1 MFLFTCSGFA
11 VSGRPSRT
19 SSRYAYEIDQ
29 YNVSIQ
35 VGEDNVY
42 HVTEELNVHYNQSRR
57 GILRYITYRGA
68 IGREIEGK
76 LLQHSYRAKI
86 TDVNVEGAPFT
97 TYKEDGNFVIQIGD
111 PNRYVTGDQSYRIS
125 YSYDPGEDGTSILD
139 EVYYNLIP
147 DDWDAPIAA
156 GAFTVTLPKS
166 FDTQKVEF
174 TGGRYGG
181 VDTGL
186 VDWSVSG
193 NTISGQLTRSLS
205 PGEGIT
211 LRVNLPDGYFVGV
224 RTDLGLVVLLYA
236 ITLAAGAAGIFLWFK
251 LGRDEK
257 LVPTIEFYPPEGLTS
272 ADVGYIID
280 GYSDNEDLISLIIYW
295 ASKGY
300 LKIEETDPGFV
311 LYKLQELP
319 MDAKS
324 YENILFQGL
333 FHSRDSVSDKE
344 LEEKFHSTLESSKTQ
359 LKDYFQSSKSRR
371 IFTRSSQVARVL
383 ASLIAIVPIA
393 ALALLGSYIKV
404 VSELWFVPVAL
415 FAVLFLVSLIL
426 MMVTYDRWNSQSS
439 GKRLGLFGGSCV
451 LCGVSLLF
459 LMCYGVYIVS
469 MPAATLLCIG
479 ASVLLALLAV
489 VMKKHTPQGQAWTEK
504 ILGLREFI
512 ETAELDRINTLVEEN
527 PEYFY
532 SVLPFAYVLG
542 LTDKWA
548 KQFESIAVPP
558 PTWYV
563 SSDPHSV
570 YTTMW
575 MVRRLNRCTRSMA
588 HVMTSVPP
596 PPPSARSSNR
606 GSGRSGRSGGFS
618 GGGHGGGG
626 GRSWVKEDTKKSPL
640 Y

>member
-1 MFLFTCSGFA
+1 M
-11 VSGRPSRT
+11 SGRPSRT

-125 YSYDPGEDGTSILD
+125 YSYDPGEDGTSVLD

-257 LVPTIEFYPPEGLTS
+257 LVPTVEFYPPEGLTS

-344 LEEKFHSTLESSKTQ
+344 LEEKFHSTLESAKTQ

-371 IFTRSSQVARVL
+371 IFTGSSLVARVL

-393 ALALLGSYIKV
+393 ALALLGSYIKG

-415 FAVLFLVSLIL
+415 FAVLFLISLIL

-588 HVMTSVPP
+588 HAMTSVPP

-626 GRSWVKEDTKKSPL
+626 GRSG
-640 Y
+640 

>member
-1 MFLFTCSGFA
+1 M
-11 VSGRPSRT
+11 SGRPSRT

-125 YSYDPGEDGTSILD
+125 YSYDPGEDGTSVLD

-257 LVPTIEFYPPEGLTS
+257 LVPTVEFYPPEGLTS

-344 LEEKFHSTLESSKTQ
+344 LEEKFHSTLESAKTQ

-371 IFTRSSQVARVL
+371 IFTGSSLVARVL

-415 FAVLFLVSLIL
+415 FAVLFLISLIL

-469 MPAATLLCIG
+469 MPAAPLLCIG

-588 HVMTSVPP
+588 HAMTSVPP

-626 GRSWVKEDTKKSPL
+626 GRSW
-640 Y
+640 

>member
-1 MFLFTCSGFA
+1 MSAFLLAAALVFLFTCSGFA

-626 GRSWVKEDTKKSPL
+626 GRSW
-640 Y
+640 

>member
-1 MFLFTCSGFA
+1 M
-11 VSGRPSRT
+11 SGRPSRT

-125 YSYDPGEDGTSILD
+125 YSYDPGEDGTSVLD

-257 LVPTIEFYPPEGLTS
+257 LVPTVEFYPPEGLTS

-344 LEEKFHSTLESSKTQ
+344 LEEKFHSTLESAKTQ

-371 IFTRSSQVARVL
+371 IFTGSSLVARVL

-415 FAVLFLVSLIL
+415 FAVLFLISLIL

-588 HVMTSVPP
+588 HAMTSVPP

-626 GRSWVKEDTKKSPL
+626 GRSW
-640 Y
+640 

>member
-1 MFLFTCSGFA
+1 M
-11 VSGRPSRT
+11 SGRPSRT
-19 SSRYAYEIDQ
+19 SSRYVYEIDQ

-626 GRSWVKEDTKKSPL
+626 GRSW
-640 Y
+640 

>member
-1 MFLFTCSGFA
+1 MSAFLLAAALVFLFTCSGFA

-371 IFTRSSQVARVL
+371 IFTGSSLVARVL

-626 GRSWVKEDTKKSPL
+626 GRSW
-640 Y
+640 

>member
-1 MFLFTCSGFA
+1 M
-11 VSGRPSRT
+11 SGRPSRT

-344 LEEKFHSTLESSKTQ
+344 LEEKFHSTLESAKTQ

-371 IFTRSSQVARVL
+371 IFTGSSLVARVL

-415 FAVLFLVSLIL
+415 FAVLFLISLIL

-626 GRSWVKEDTKKSPL
+626 GRSW
-640 Y
+640 

>member
-1 MFLFTCSGFA
+1 M
-11 VSGRPSRT
+11 SGRPSRT

-257 LVPTIEFYPPEGLTS
+257 LVPTVEFYPPEGLTS

-344 LEEKFHSTLESSKTQ
+344 LEEKFHSTLESAKTQ

-371 IFTRSSQVARVL
+371 IFTGSSLVARVL

-415 FAVLFLVSLIL
+415 FAVLFLISLIL

-588 HVMTSVPP
+588 HAMTSVPP

-626 GRSWVKEDTKKSPL
+626 GRSW
-640 Y
+640 

>member
-626 GRSWVKEDTKKSPL
+626 GRSW
-640 Y
+640 

>member
-1 MFLFTCSGFA
+1 
-11 VSGRPSRT
+11 
-19 SSRYAYEIDQ
+19 
-29 YNVSIQ
+29 
-35 VGEDNVY
+35 
-42 HVTEELNVHYNQSRR
+42 
-57 GILRYITYRGA
+57 
-68 IGREIEGK
+68 
-76 LLQHSYRAKI
+76 
-86 TDVNVEGAPFT
+86 
-97 TYKEDGNFVIQIGD
+97 
-111 PNRYVTGDQSYRIS
+111 
-125 YSYDPGEDGTSILD
+125 
-139 EVYYNLIP
+139 
-147 DDWDAPIAA
+147 
-156 GAFTVTLPKS
+156 
-166 FDTQKVEF
+166 
-174 TGGRYGG
+174 
-181 VDTGL
+181 
-186 VDWSVSG
+186 
-193 NTISGQLTRSLS
+193 
-205 PGEGIT
+205 
-211 LRVNLPDGYFVGV
+211 
-224 RTDLGLVVLLYA
+224 
-236 ITLAAGAAGIFLWFK
+236 
-251 LGRDEK
+251 
-257 LVPTIEFYPPEGLTS
+257 
-272 ADVGYIID
+272 
-280 GYSDNEDLISLIIYW
+280 
-295 ASKGY
+295 
-300 LKIEETDPGFV
+300 
-311 LYKLQELP
+311 

-626 GRSWVKEDTKKSPL
+626 GRSW
-640 Y
+640 

>member
-1 MFLFTCSGFA
+1 MSAFLLAAALVFLFTCSGFA

-125 YSYDPGEDGTSILD
+125 YSYDPGEDGTSVLD

-257 LVPTIEFYPPEGLTS
+257 LVPTVEFYPPEGLTS

-344 LEEKFHSTLESSKTQ
+344 LEEKFHSTLESAKTQ

-371 IFTRSSQVARVL
+371 IFTGSSLVARVL

-415 FAVLFLVSLIL
+415 FAVLFLISLIL

-588 HVMTSVPP
+588 HAMTSVPP

-626 GRSWVKEDTKKSPL
+626 GRSW
-640 Y
+640 

>member
-1 MFLFTCSGFA
+1 M
-11 VSGRPSRT
+11 SGRPSRT

-86 TDVNVEGAPFT
+86 TDINVEGAPFT

-125 YSYDPGEDGTSILD
+125 YSYDPGEDGTSVLD

-257 LVPTIEFYPPEGLTS
+257 LVPTVEFYPPEGLTS

-344 LEEKFHSTLESSKTQ
+344 LEEKFHSTLESAKTQ

-371 IFTRSSQVARVL
+371 IFTGSSLVARVL

-415 FAVLFLVSLIL
+415 FAVLFLISLIL

-588 HVMTSVPP
+588 HAMTSVPP

-626 GRSWVKEDTKKSPL
+626 GRSW
-640 Y
+640 

>member
-1 MFLFTCSGFA
+1 M
-11 VSGRPSRT
+11 SGRPSRT

-359 LKDYFQSSKSRR
+359 LKDYFQSSK
-371 IFTRSSQVARVL
+371 
-383 ASLIAIVPIA
+383 
-393 ALALLGSYIKV
+393 
-404 VSELWFVPVAL
+404 
-415 FAVLFLVSLIL
+415 
-426 MMVTYDRWNSQSS
+426 
-439 GKRLGLFGGSCV
+439 
-451 LCGVSLLF
+451 
-459 LMCYGVYIVS
+459 
-469 MPAATLLCIG
+469 IG
-479 ASVLLALLAV
+479 
-489 VMKKHTPQGQAWTEK
+489 
-504 ILGLREFI
+504 R
-512 ETAELDRINTLVEEN
+512 
-527 PEYFY
+527 
-532 SVLPFAYVLG
+532 
-542 LTDKWA
+542 
-548 KQFESIAVPP
+548 
-558 PTWYV
+558 
-563 SSDPHSV
+563 
-570 YTTMW
+570 
-575 MVRRLNRCTRSMA
+575 A
-588 HVMTSVPP
+588 HV
-596 PPPSARSSNR
+596 
-606 GSGRSGRSGGFS
+606 
-618 GGGHGGGG
+618 
-626 GRSWVKEDTKKSPL
+626 
-640 Y
+640 

>member
-1 MFLFTCSGFA
+1 M
-11 VSGRPSRT
+11 SGRPSRT

-371 IFTRSSQVARVL
+371 IFTGSSLVARVL

-626 GRSWVKEDTKKSPL
+626 GRSW
-640 Y
+640 

>member
-1 MFLFTCSGFA
+1 MSAFLLAAALVFLFTCSGFA

-125 YSYDPGEDGTSILD
+125 YSYDPGEDGTSVLD

-257 LVPTIEFYPPEGLTS
+257 LVPTVEFYPPEGLTS

-344 LEEKFHSTLESSKTQ
+344 LEEKFHSTLESAKTQ

-371 IFTRSSQVARVL
+371 IFTGSSLVARVL

-626 GRSWVKEDTKKSPL
+626 GRSW
-640 Y
+640 

>member
-359 LKDYFQSSKSRR
+359 LKDYFQSSKSRL

-626 GRSWVKEDTKKSPL
+626 GRSW
-640 Y
+640 

>member
-125 YSYDPGEDGTSILD
+125 YSYDPGEDGTSVLD

-257 LVPTIEFYPPEGLTS
+257 LVPTVEFYPPEGLTS

-344 LEEKFHSTLESSKTQ
+344 LEEKFHSTLESAKTQ

-371 IFTRSSQVARVL
+371 IFTGSSLVARVL

-393 ALALLGSYIKV
+393 ALALLGSYIKG

-415 FAVLFLVSLIL
+415 FAVLFLISLIL

-588 HVMTSVPP
+588 HAMTSVPP

-626 GRSWVKEDTKKSPL
+626 GRSW
-640 Y
+640 

>member
-257 LVPTIEFYPPEGLTS
+257 LVPTVEFYPPEGLTS

-558 PTWYV
+558 PDWYV

-588 HVMTSVPP
+588 HAMTSVPP

-626 GRSWVKEDTKKSPL
+626 GRSW
-640 Y
+640 

>member
-1 MFLFTCSGFA
+1 M
-11 VSGRPSRT
+11 SRT

-626 GRSWVKEDTKKSPL
+626 GRSW
-640 Y
+640 

>member
-1 MFLFTCSGFA
+1 MFLFVCPGFA

-19 SSRYAYEIDQ
+19 SRRYAYEIDQ

-42 HVTEELNVHYNQSRR
+42 HVTEELDIHYNQSRR

-86 TDVNVEGAPFT
+86 TDVHVEGAPFT

-111 PNRYVTGDQSYRIS
+111 PDQYVTGDQSYCIS

-147 DDWDAPIAA
+147 DDWDAPIAE
-156 GAFTVTLPKS
+156 GTFTVTLPKP
-166 FDTQKVEF
+166 FDAQKAEF

-186 VDWSVSG
+186 VDWSASG
-193 NTISGQLTRSLS
+193 STISGRLTRPLS

-224 RTDLGLVVLLYA
+224 RTDLGLVVLLYV
-236 ITLAAGAAGIFLWFK
+236 IILAAGAAGIFLWLK

-257 LVPTIEFYPPEGLTS
+257 LVPTVEFYPPEGLTS

-300 LKIEETDPGFV
+300 LKIEEDDPGFV
-311 LYKLQELP
+311 LHKLKDLP
-319 MDAKS
+319 EDAKA

-333 FHSRDSVSDKE
+333 FSGRDSVSDKE
-344 LEEKFHSTLESSKTQ
+344 LKEKFHSTLESAKAQ

-371 IFTRSSQVARVL
+371 IFTGSSLIARVL
-383 ASLIAIVPIA
+383 AALIAIVPIA

-404 VSELWFVPVAL
+404 VSDLWFMPVAL
-415 FAVLFLVSLIL
+415 LAVLFLVSLIL
-426 MMVTYDRWNSQSS
+426 MMSTYDRWNSQSS

-479 ASVLLALLAV
+479 VSVLLALLAV

-532 SVLPFAYVLG
+532 SVLPFAYVFG

-558 PTWYV
+558 PSWYA
-563 SSDPHSV
+563 SSDPYSV

-588 HVMTSVPP
+588 RTMTSVPA

-626 GRSWVKEDTKKSPL
+626 GRSW
-640 Y
+640 

>member
-125 YSYDPGEDGTSILD
+125 YSYDPGEDGTSVLD

-257 LVPTIEFYPPEGLTS
+257 LVPTVEFYPPEGLTS

-344 LEEKFHSTLESSKTQ
+344 LEEKFHSTLESAKTQ

-371 IFTRSSQVARVL
+371 IFTGSSLVARVL

-393 ALALLGSYIKV
+393 ALALLGSYIKG

-415 FAVLFLVSLIL
+415 FAVLFLISLIL

-588 HVMTSVPP
+588 HAMTSVPP

-626 GRSWVKEDTKKSPL
+626 GRSG
-640 Y
+640 

>member
-1 MFLFTCSGFA
+1 MFRFCSER
-11 VSGRPSRT
+11 RPSRT

-125 YSYDPGEDGTSILD
+125 YSYDPGEDGTSVLD

-257 LVPTIEFYPPEGLTS
+257 LVPTVEFYPPEGLTS

-344 LEEKFHSTLESSKTQ
+344 LEEKFHSTLESAKTQ

-371 IFTRSSQVARVL
+371 IFTGSSLVARVL

-415 FAVLFLVSLIL
+415 FAVLFLISLIL

-588 HVMTSVPP
+588 HAMTSVPP

-626 GRSWVKEDTKKSPL
+626 GRSW
-640 Y
+640 

>member
-489 VMKKHTPQGQAWTEK
+489 VTKKHTPQGQAWTEK

-626 GRSWVKEDTKKSPL
+626 GRSW
-640 Y
+640 

>member
-86 TDVNVEGAPFT
+86 TDINVEGAPFT

-125 YSYDPGEDGTSILD
+125 YSYDPGEDGTSVLD

-257 LVPTIEFYPPEGLTS
+257 LVPTVEFYPPEGLTS

-344 LEEKFHSTLESSKTQ
+344 LEEKFHSTLESAKTQ

-371 IFTRSSQVARVL
+371 IFTGSSLVARVL

-415 FAVLFLVSLIL
+415 FAVLFLISLIL

-588 HVMTSVPP
+588 HAMTSVPP

-626 GRSWVKEDTKKSPL
+626 GRSW
-640 Y
+640 

>member
-1 MFLFTCSGFA
+1 MVGQRQHHF
-11 VSGRPSRT
+11 RPV
-19 SSRYAYEIDQ
+19 DP
-29 YNVSIQ
+29 
-35 VGEDNVY
+35 
-42 HVTEELNVHYNQSRR
+42 L
-57 GILRYITYRGA
+57 
-68 IGREIEGK
+68 
-76 LLQHSYRAKI
+76 
-86 TDVNVEGAPFT
+86 PF
-97 TYKEDGNFVIQIGD
+97 
-111 PNRYVTGDQSYRIS
+111 
-125 YSYDPGEDGTSILD
+125 
-139 EVYYNLIP
+139 
-147 DDWDAPIAA
+147 
-156 GAFTVTLPKS
+156 
-166 FDTQKVEF
+166 
-174 TGGRYGG
+174 
-181 VDTGL
+181 
-186 VDWSVSG
+186 
-193 NTISGQLTRSLS
+193 

-626 GRSWVKEDTKKSPL
+626 GRSW
-640 Y
+640 

>member
-344 LEEKFHSTLESSKTQ
+344 LEEKFHSTLESAKTQ

-371 IFTRSSQVARVL
+371 IFTGSSLVARVL

-415 FAVLFLVSLIL
+415 FAVLFLISLIL

-626 GRSWVKEDTKKSPL
+626 GRSW
-640 Y
+640 

>member
-125 YSYDPGEDGTSILD
+125 YSYDPGEDGTSVLD

-257 LVPTIEFYPPEGLTS
+257 LVPTVEFYPPEGLTS

-344 LEEKFHSTLESSKTQ
+344 LEEKFHSTLESAKTQ

-371 IFTRSSQVARVL
+371 IFTGSSLVARVL

-415 FAVLFLVSLIL
+415 FAVLFLISLIL

-588 HVMTSVPP
+588 HAMTSVPP

-626 GRSWVKEDTKKSPL
+626 GRSW
-640 Y
+640 

>member
-1 MFLFTCSGFA
+1 M
-11 VSGRPSRT
+11 SGRPSRT

-257 LVPTIEFYPPEGLTS
+257 LVPTVEFYPPEGLTS

-558 PTWYV
+558 PDWYV

-588 HVMTSVPP
+588 HAMTSVPP

-626 GRSWVKEDTKKSPL
+626 GRSW
-640 Y
+640 

>member
-1 MFLFTCSGFA
+1 M
-11 VSGRPSRT
+11 SGRPSRT

-125 YSYDPGEDGTSILD
+125 YSYDPGEDGTSVLD

-257 LVPTIEFYPPEGLTS
+257 LVPTVEFYPPEGLTS

-344 LEEKFHSTLESSKTQ
+344 LEEKFHSTLESAKTQ

-371 IFTRSSQVARVL
+371 IFTGSSLVARGL

-415 FAVLFLVSLIL
+415 FAVLFLISLIL

-588 HVMTSVPP
+588 HAMTSVPP

-626 GRSWVKEDTKKSPL
+626 GRSW
-640 Y
+640 

>member
-19 SSRYAYEIDQ
+19 SSRYVYEIDQ

-626 GRSWVKEDTKKSPL
+626 GRSW
-640 Y
+640 

>member
-1 MFLFTCSGFA
+1 M
-11 VSGRPSRT
+11 SGRPSRT

-626 GRSWVKEDTKKSPL
+626 GRSW
-640 Y
+640 

>member
-257 LVPTIEFYPPEGLTS
+257 LVPTVEFYPPEGLTS

-344 LEEKFHSTLESSKTQ
+344 LEEKFHSTLESAKTQ

-371 IFTRSSQVARVL
+371 IFTGSSLVARVL

-415 FAVLFLVSLIL
+415 FAVLFLISLIL

-588 HVMTSVPP
+588 HAMTSVPP

-626 GRSWVKEDTKKSPL
+626 GRSW
-640 Y
+640 

>member
-1 MFLFTCSGFA
+1 MSAFLLAAALVFLFTCSGFA

-125 YSYDPGEDGTSILD
+125 YSYDPGEDGTSVLD

-257 LVPTIEFYPPEGLTS
+257 LVPTVEFYPPEGLTS

-344 LEEKFHSTLESSKTQ
+344 LEEKFHSTLESAKTQ

-371 IFTRSSQVARVL
+371 IFTGSSLVARVL
-383 ASLIAIVPIA
+383 ASLNAIVPIA

-415 FAVLFLVSLIL
+415 FAVLFLISLIL

-588 HVMTSVPP
+588 HAMTSVPP

-626 GRSWVKEDTKKSPL
+626 GRSW
-640 Y
+640 

>member
-1 MFLFTCSGFA
+1 M
-11 VSGRPSRT
+11 
-19 SSRYAYEIDQ
+19 
-29 YNVSIQ
+29 
-35 VGEDNVY
+35 GEDNVY
-42 HVTEELNVHYNQSRR
+42 HVTEELDIHYNHSRR

-86 TDVNVEGAPFT
+86 TDVQVEGAPFS

-125 YSYDPGEDGTSILD
+125 YSYDPGEDGTTILD
-139 EVYYNLIP
+139 EVYYNLIA

-156 GAFTVTLPKS
+156 GTFSVTLPKG
-166 FDTQKVEF
+166 FDSGEVEF

-181 VDTGL
+181 VDTSL

-193 NTISGQLTRSLS
+193 NTISGSLTRSLY
-205 PGEGIT
+205 PGEGVT

-224 RTDLGLVVLLYA
+224 RTDFGLVVLLYA
-236 ITLAAGAAGIFLWFK
+236 IILLSGVVGVLLWFK

-257 LVPTIEFYPPEGLTS
+257 LVPTIEFYPPDGLTS

-300 LKIEETDPGFV
+300 LKIAETDKGFV
-311 LYKLQELP
+311 LYKLRNLP
-319 MDAKS
+319 GESKV
-324 YENILFQGL
+324 YEEILFRGL
-333 FHSRDSVSDKE
+333 FHERDSVSNRE
-344 LEEKFHSTLESSKTQ
+344 LEQKFHTTLESAKAQ
-359 LKDYFQSSKSRR
+359 LKDYYQSAKSRR
-371 IFTRSSQVARVL
+371 IFTRSSLVARVL
-383 ASLIAIVPIA
+383 AAFLAVVPVA

-404 VSELWFVPVAL
+404 ASELWIVPVAL
-415 FAVLFLVSLIL
+415 FAMFFLFSLIL
-426 MMVTYDRWNSQSS
+426 MMVTYDRWNSQST

-459 LMCYGVYIVS
+459 LMCYGVFILS
-469 MPAATLLCIG
+469 MPVATLLCTG
-479 ASVLLALLAV
+479 VTVLLSLLAV
-489 VMKKHTPQGQAWTEK
+489 VMKKHTPQGQTWTEK

-548 KQFESIAVPP
+548 KQFESIAVAPP
-558 PTWYV
+558 SWYV

-575 MVRRLNRCTRSMA
+575 MVRRLDRCTRSMA
-588 HVMTSVPP
+588 RAMTSVPP
-596 PPPSARSSNR
+596 PPPSARSSN
-606 GSGRSGRSGGFS
+606 SGGGHFGGGGGFS

-626 GRSWVKEDTKKSPL
+626 GRSW
-640 Y
+640 